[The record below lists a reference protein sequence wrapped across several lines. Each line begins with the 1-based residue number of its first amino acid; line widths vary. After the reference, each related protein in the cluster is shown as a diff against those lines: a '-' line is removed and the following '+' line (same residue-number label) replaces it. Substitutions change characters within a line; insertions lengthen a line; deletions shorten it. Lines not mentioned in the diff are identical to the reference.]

1 MRKSVRC
8 AMRILMVPVLGFAQ
22 AAAALSLLDII
33 EMSRNGYS
41 ESEIGRIV
49 DVTGA
54 RFEIDAV
61 GMVALREAEVADALV
76 ERMLDEGGLP
86 PNEVSEMTAKELL
99 ELHEAG
105 FSEGTL
111 LKYVRHR
118 NVCALLSEDGVH
130 LLEREEFSAGFFDAF
145 AELVA
150 ACEREQVAR
159 APIEPLPE
167 GAYAGV
173 RGAADDPSD
182 RQSGDQY
189 HHDTQ
194 YNTHSTT
201 VYHYDHYGY
210 DRYHDYYH
218 PAFLYSYYHYD
229 PRRRVYPIYLYRD
242 HRAGN
247 RRAHDRRERDR
258 QGRRQRPSPRDDV
271 DAPEERSDPGAPRT
285 ASRLFDKPRPY
296 MGGRPGSASGGA
308 LPSDSPRNR
317 SRGTVPVPGGPLL
330 QKPTATSA
338 PAATDAV
345 TPRAGTPAPRVPAIP
360 GVPGAIRVQAPERS
374 RAATPSPVVPRAPAL
389 RTGRPTRVVPAVP
402 GSTPRSVP
410 DRRRHAPAPVR
421 ATPRVVSPRPAT
433 RPVPAPRAAPN
444 ATPARP
450 VAVPRSV
457 APRPAPARRTEAV
470 RRSVVPR
477 SPAPVAPRRVT
488 PSRSAPRVVAPAPV
502 APRAVAPRAQ
512 RPRAVAPRAVAP
524 RTPAPRAAAPR
535 AVAPRAAP
543 PSRAVPQRRVAPR
556 PPRQAAP
563 RMPRQ
568 GPRVTPPPPKRRVER

>member
-8 AMRILMVPVLGFAQ
+8 AMRILIVPLLGFAQ

-61 GMVALREAEVADALV
+61 GMVALREAEVADALI
-76 ERMLDEGGLP
+76 ERMLDEGGLL
-86 PNEVSEMTAKELL
+86 PNEVSEMTARELL

-105 FSEGTL
+105 ISEGML

-118 NVCALLSEDGVH
+118 NVCAPLSGDGVH
-130 LLEREEFSAGFFDAF
+130 LLEREEFTPEFFDAF

-150 ACEREQVAR
+150 ACERAQVAR
-159 APIEPLPE
+159 TPIEPLPE

-173 RGAADDPSD
+173 RGPADDPSE
-182 RQSGDQY
+182 GDPR

-194 YNTHSTT
+194 YNTYSNT

-242 HRAGN
+242 HRVGD
-247 RRAHDRRERDR
+247 RRAHDRRDRDR
-258 QGRRQRPSPRDDV
+258 QGGGQRPSPRNDIDP
-271 DAPEERSDPGAPRT
+271 PEERSDSAAPRT

-296 MGGRPGSASGGA
+296 MGGRPGSATGGA

-317 SRGTVPVPGGPLL
+317 SPGTVPVPGGPVLV
-330 QKPTATSA
+330 Q
-338 PAATDAV
+338 PAATSPSAV
-345 TPRAGTPAPRVPAIP
+345 PAVPRVPG
-360 GVPGAIRVQAPERS
+360 GVRVQAPGRN
-374 RAATPSPVVPRAPAL
+374 RAATPSPVVPRAPAV
-389 RTGRPTRVVPAVP
+389 RTARPTQAVPAVP

-410 DRRRHAPAPVR
+410 VRRRHVEAPVR
-421 ATPRVVSPRPAT
+421 ATPRAVSPRPVT
-433 RPVPAPRAAPN
+433 RPVPAPRVAPN

-450 VAVPRSV
+450 LAVPRAV
-457 APRPAPARRTEAV
+457 APRPAPARRAEPV
-470 RRSVVPR
+470 RRSVAPG
-477 SPAPVAPRRVT
+477 SPVRAAPRRVT
-488 PSRSAPRVVAPAPV
+488 PSRSVPRVVAPAPA
-502 APRAVAPRAQ
+502 APRAVAPRAP

-524 RTPAPRAAAPR
+524 RTPGPRAVAPR

-543 PSRAVPQRRVAPR
+543 PPRAVRQRSAAPPQ
-556 PPRQAAP
+556 RQAAP

-568 GPRVTPPPPKRRVER
+568 APRVTPPRPKRRVER